1 MRNRYIFVDK
11 DALERSNNP
20 ERSFEAFVES
30 IKTAIIKKTQ
40 KMNEEGSLDI
50 LQLYSRLDY
59 PQMNEQYD
67 RLRIG
72 RAYEIVGLTQQL
84 VDQGI
89 LRLENSSW
97 GELEKSDD
105 NHAGIYPGL
114 EDMRPDSLGYNNY
127 GGPTYS
133 ISVSREGIKMQA
145 GFCHQDFSKSWD
157 TIDTSYKW
165 QYRTFFFVPV
175 DKDDEILK
183 KMLEPFKD
191 WIIYRFSN
199 RVKHDLLYDFINQT
213 ADVFLD
219 RFLGK
224 CNNDGDAL
232 C

>member
-1 MRNRYIFVDK
+1 MKSRYIFVENDSFK
-11 DALERSNNP
+11 SSMSP

-30 IKTAIIKKTQ
+30 IKTAIIKKTK

-59 PQMNEQYD
+59 PKMNEQYD
-67 RLRIG
+67 RLMIG
-72 RAYEIVGLTQQL
+72 RAYEIIGLTQQL
-84 VDQGI
+84 VNQGI

-97 GELEKSDD
+97 GDFEKSDE
-105 NHAGIYPGL
+105 NHIGNQPGL

-133 ISVSREGIKMQA
+133 ISVSREGIEMQA
-145 GFCHQDFSKSWD
+145 GFCHQDLGNSWD

-165 QYRTFFFVPV
+165 QYRKFSFVPV
-175 DKDDEILK
+175 GDDDETLK
-183 KMLEPFKD
+183 QMLGLFKD

-199 RVKHDLLYDFINQT
+199 KVKHDLLYDFINQT